1 MLRLDDAALQE
12 AKDAISSRIRGSLS
26 FLQLQHQ
33 SFKTVP
39 ESSVAAM
46 AAARAVRRL
55 AVRVDSP
62 SLIELAG
69 RLDYVAKDRFGSS
82 ADALNRVRGL
92 IEDMIGRLQSEAHA
106 EADHQAFCDKEMSVA
121 SVKRDDKQS
130 DVDRLSTKMEEARSE
145 LTLLSQQSSRLRQ
158 ELADL
163 AQSVV
168 ELDKVRQE
176 EKVLFE
182 KAHKDTQEGLE
193 GLRVALQV
201 LRTFYAKIGGTG
213 RSGHA
218 VSTLEFAAS
227 EMRKRAVELEARESQ
242 AASEYTRITTD
253 NGVMQASKQHEAEAR
268 TADVS
273 ALQKL
278 LNELS
283 SDHAAAK
290 EELDALQ
297 DFTAKLQDQCVA
309 KPEPYEERKQRREN
323 EINGL
328 KEALAAL
335 DGSKQMQVGSSTSV
349 NTVFLQLRGSVFQ
362 AAQHG
367 HEPVEKHAMAYRSLS
382 SAHPLAFC
390 TGASS
395 SGEQPQPLLLE
406 QSPARSKA
414 PSDPPSDFS
423 SWHDDASS
431 SLAPSGT
438 ARDGTITVNPLVM
451 RMGEHLKG
459 KLQGMI
465 RQRFENYIHITK
477 SEQQATSPPCHKW
490 FDSLAFS
497 FLPVL
502 RMPLPTVYKALQM
515 YFQHRQ
521 VPSVDEIGKLLRS
534 ALKKLALLH
543 GPQAEASAG
552 DVEADGTS
560 IREDIIRLLGSCNLF
575 AGLSWKAEA
584 SNVLPSKGAAP
595 VVRWPTRRARLKAEA
610 GDRPLLRQKGGDEE
624 RDRWIKFL
632 AVPISLD
639 FSSAGELGRS
649 RRVGKGRR
657 SSTLR
662 KHMKTW
668 EKFIMWLQGAYGELW
683 PWAPYQFTDY
693 LEERASEPCGRSV
706 PLSLLKTLMVMEASA
721 ELPKEQQLSSHPAV
735 SNAMHEVTR
744 FLESATPLTMH
755 KADMLPVKL
764 VVMLEHAV
772 VHGGGSRFARALAW
786 YKLVKVWGALRHSD
800 AQGVDVSSMT
810 LQDRGLEATLL
821 RTKTSGP
828 GKPIK
833 SLQFYVSKD
842 CWIDEPRWLQI
853 GWELWQALGKEAGLA
868 EQGFLVASSGELAG
882 IIDEKGSI
890 LC

>member
-1 MLRLDDAALQE
+1 MKIWLPMYAALLLNFAAVPSAGSVHDSFAPVQQVLQVLSSLQQKVAEEGAAAERVFGEEKKFCSKRSRELRHSHDDMQAEQERQDADLSQAQLELESWSSKIEELANAFASDEKDLKEAENLRVKDAKVFIEAEKGLSSTVDALDRAVGILGHEQRRATQGSALLQMEENGTPIVEALSAIVEAYGVKVDDQHQLQALLQQGLRAETSEEEAEDAALNTAFGVEPATSKSRSRRLIGVLNEILEKAQGELEQLRGKEQRDLHNFELREQSLADQMAFKKRDLAAAKGTRSEASQRKAASEKLLAAARSGIVQAAAALEDLQKSCLQKASKFEEETQARTEEVQALQE

-227 EMRKRAVELEARESQ
+227 EMRKRAMELEARESQ

-362 AAQHG
+362 AAQ
-367 HEPVEKHAMAYRSLS
+367 
-382 SAHPLAFC
+382 
-390 TGASS
+390 
-395 SGEQPQPLLLE
+395 
-406 QSPARSKA
+406 
-414 PSDPPSDFS
+414 
-423 SWHDDASS
+423 
-431 SLAPSGT
+431 
-438 ARDGTITVNPLVM
+438 
-451 RMGEHLKG
+451 
-459 KLQGMI
+459 
-465 RQRFENYIHITK
+465 
-477 SEQQATSPPCHKW
+477 
-490 FDSLAFS
+490 
-497 FLPVL
+497 
-502 RMPLPTVYKALQM
+502 
-515 YFQHRQ
+515 
-521 VPSVDEIGKLLRS
+521 
-534 ALKKLALLH
+534 
-543 GPQAEASAG
+543 
-552 DVEADGTS
+552 
-560 IREDIIRLLGSCNLF
+560 
-575 AGLSWKAEA
+575 
-584 SNVLPSKGAAP
+584 
-595 VVRWPTRRARLKAEA
+595 
-610 GDRPLLRQKGGDEE
+610 
-624 RDRWIKFL
+624 
-632 AVPISLD
+632 
-639 FSSAGELGRS
+639 
-649 RRVGKGRR
+649 
-657 SSTLR
+657 
-662 KHMKTW
+662 
-668 EKFIMWLQGAYGELW
+668 
-683 PWAPYQFTDY
+683 
-693 LEERASEPCGRSV
+693 
-706 PLSLLKTLMVMEASA
+706 
-721 ELPKEQQLSSHPAV
+721 
-735 SNAMHEVTR
+735 
-744 FLESATPLTMH
+744 
-755 KADMLPVKL
+755 
-764 VVMLEHAV
+764 
-772 VHGGGSRFARALAW
+772 
-786 YKLVKVWGALRHSD
+786 
-800 AQGVDVSSMT
+800 
-810 LQDRGLEATLL
+810 
-821 RTKTSGP
+821 
-828 GKPIK
+828 
-833 SLQFYVSKD
+833 
-842 CWIDEPRWLQI
+842 
-853 GWELWQALGKEAGLA
+853 
-868 EQGFLVASSGELAG
+868 
-882 IIDEKGSI
+882 
-890 LC
+890 

>member
-1 MLRLDDAALQE
+1 MYAALLLNFAAVPSAGSVHDSFAPVQQVLQVLSSLQQKVAEEGAAAERVFGEEKKFCSKRSRELRHSHDDMQAEQERQDADLSQAQLELESWSSKIEELANAFASDEKDLKEAENLRVKDAKVFIEAEKGLSSTVDALDRAVGILGHEQRRATQGSALLQMEVEALSAIVEAYGVKVDDQHQLQALLQQGLRAETSEEEAEDAALNTAFGVEPATSKSRSRRLIGVLNEILEKAQGELEQLRGKEQRDLHNFELREQSLADQMAFKKRDLAAAKGTRSEASQRKAASEKLLAAARSGIVQAAAALEDLQKSCLQKASKFEEETQARTEEVQALQE

-163 AQSVV
+163 AQSIV

-227 EMRKRAVELEARESQ
+227 EMRKRALGKEHRKEARESQ

-362 AAQHG
+362 AAQ
-367 HEPVEKHAMAYRSLS
+367 
-382 SAHPLAFC
+382 
-390 TGASS
+390 
-395 SGEQPQPLLLE
+395 
-406 QSPARSKA
+406 
-414 PSDPPSDFS
+414 
-423 SWHDDASS
+423 
-431 SLAPSGT
+431 
-438 ARDGTITVNPLVM
+438 
-451 RMGEHLKG
+451 
-459 KLQGMI
+459 
-465 RQRFENYIHITK
+465 
-477 SEQQATSPPCHKW
+477 
-490 FDSLAFS
+490 
-497 FLPVL
+497 
-502 RMPLPTVYKALQM
+502 
-515 YFQHRQ
+515 
-521 VPSVDEIGKLLRS
+521 
-534 ALKKLALLH
+534 
-543 GPQAEASAG
+543 
-552 DVEADGTS
+552 
-560 IREDIIRLLGSCNLF
+560 
-575 AGLSWKAEA
+575 
-584 SNVLPSKGAAP
+584 
-595 VVRWPTRRARLKAEA
+595 
-610 GDRPLLRQKGGDEE
+610 
-624 RDRWIKFL
+624 
-632 AVPISLD
+632 
-639 FSSAGELGRS
+639 
-649 RRVGKGRR
+649 
-657 SSTLR
+657 
-662 KHMKTW
+662 
-668 EKFIMWLQGAYGELW
+668 
-683 PWAPYQFTDY
+683 
-693 LEERASEPCGRSV
+693 
-706 PLSLLKTLMVMEASA
+706 
-721 ELPKEQQLSSHPAV
+721 
-735 SNAMHEVTR
+735 
-744 FLESATPLTMH
+744 
-755 KADMLPVKL
+755 
-764 VVMLEHAV
+764 
-772 VHGGGSRFARALAW
+772 
-786 YKLVKVWGALRHSD
+786 
-800 AQGVDVSSMT
+800 
-810 LQDRGLEATLL
+810 
-821 RTKTSGP
+821 
-828 GKPIK
+828 
-833 SLQFYVSKD
+833 
-842 CWIDEPRWLQI
+842 
-853 GWELWQALGKEAGLA
+853 
-868 EQGFLVASSGELAG
+868 
-882 IIDEKGSI
+882 
-890 LC
+890 

>member
-1 MLRLDDAALQE
+1 MQAEQERQDADLSQAQLELESWSSKIEELANAFASDEKDLKEAENLRVKDSKVFIEAEKGLSSTVDALDRAVGLLGHEQRRATQGSALLQMEENGTPIVEALSAIVEAYGVKVDDQHQLQALLQGLRAETSEEEAEDAALNTAFGVEPATSKSRSRRLIGVLNEILEKAQGELEQLRRKEQRDLHNFELRKQSLADQMAFKKRDLAAAKGTRSEASQRKAASEKLLAAARSGIVQAAAALEDLQKSCLQKASKFEEETQARTEEVHALQE
-12 AKDAISSRIRGSLS
+12 AKDAISSRMRGSLS

-33 SFKTVP
+33 RFKTVP
-39 ESSVAAM
+39 ESFATAM

-130 DVDRLSTKMEEARSE
+130 DVDKLSTKMEEARSE

-163 AQSVV
+163 AQSSV

-227 EMRKRAVELEARESQ
+227 EMRKRAMELEARESQ

-349 NTVFLQLRGSVFQ
+349 NTVFLQLRGSVSQ
-362 AAQHG
+362 AANRLG
-367 HEPVEKHAMAYRSLS
+367 SLS
-382 SAHPLAFC
+382 H
-390 TGASS
+390 
-395 SGEQPQPLLLE
+395 
-406 QSPARSKA
+406 
-414 PSDPPSDFS
+414 
-423 SWHDDASS
+423 
-431 SLAPSGT
+431 
-438 ARDGTITVNPLVM
+438 M
-451 RMGEHLKG
+451 R
-459 KLQGMI
+459 
-465 RQRFENYIHITK
+465 
-477 SEQQATSPPCHKW
+477 
-490 FDSLAFS
+490 
-497 FLPVL
+497 
-502 RMPLPTVYKALQM
+502 
-515 YFQHRQ
+515 
-521 VPSVDEIGKLLRS
+521 
-534 ALKKLALLH
+534 
-543 GPQAEASAG
+543 
-552 DVEADGTS
+552 
-560 IREDIIRLLGSCNLF
+560 
-575 AGLSWKAEA
+575 
-584 SNVLPSKGAAP
+584 
-595 VVRWPTRRARLKAEA
+595 
-610 GDRPLLRQKGGDEE
+610 
-624 RDRWIKFL
+624 
-632 AVPISLD
+632 
-639 FSSAGELGRS
+639 
-649 RRVGKGRR
+649 
-657 SSTLR
+657 
-662 KHMKTW
+662 
-668 EKFIMWLQGAYGELW
+668 
-683 PWAPYQFTDY
+683 
-693 LEERASEPCGRSV
+693 
-706 PLSLLKTLMVMEASA
+706 
-721 ELPKEQQLSSHPAV
+721 
-735 SNAMHEVTR
+735 
-744 FLESATPLTMH
+744 
-755 KADMLPVKL
+755 
-764 VVMLEHAV
+764 
-772 VHGGGSRFARALAW
+772 
-786 YKLVKVWGALRHSD
+786 
-800 AQGVDVSSMT
+800 
-810 LQDRGLEATLL
+810 
-821 RTKTSGP
+821 
-828 GKPIK
+828 
-833 SLQFYVSKD
+833 
-842 CWIDEPRWLQI
+842 
-853 GWELWQALGKEAGLA
+853 
-868 EQGFLVASSGELAG
+868 
-882 IIDEKGSI
+882 
-890 LC
+890 